1 VSPAVTK
8 DNFIHL
14 QWRENKKTQREGER
28 EMEMEME
35 MEKVVAEA
43 EELPKAKAIVCRMVK
58 DALSRCSPDESESL
72 HFHPLS
78 FRHVSPKITPTNLI
92 PFIFSILGLFFW
104 NCAKNSKLRVF

>member
-28 EMEMEME
+28 KMEME

-43 EELPKAKAIVCRMVK
+43 EELPKAIVCRMVK

>member
-1 VSPAVTK
+1 
-8 DNFIHL
+8 
-14 QWRENKKTQREGER
+14 
-28 EMEMEME
+28 MEMEME

-78 FRHVSPKITPTNLI
+78 FRH
-92 PFIFSILGLFFW
+92 G
-104 NCAKNSKLRVF
+104 

>member
-28 EMEMEME
+28 KMEME

-43 EELPKAKAIVCRMVK
+43 EELPKAIVCRMVK

-92 PFIFSILGLFFW
+92 PFIFSILRLFFW

>member
-28 EMEMEME
+28 KMEME

-43 EELPKAKAIVCRMVK
+43 EELPKAIVCRMVK

-92 PFIFSILGLFFW
+92 PFIFSVLGLFFW

>member
-1 VSPAVTK
+1 MSPAVTK

-28 EMEMEME
+28 EME
-35 MEKVVAEA
+35 KVVAEA
-43 EELPKAKAIVCRMVK
+43 EELPKAIVCRMVK

-104 NCAKNSKLRVF
+104 NCAKNSELRVF

>member
-28 EMEMEME
+28 EME
-35 MEKVVAEA
+35 KVVAEA
-43 EELPKAKAIVCRMVK
+43 EELPKAIVCRMVK

-92 PFIFSILGLFFW
+92 PFIFSILRLFFW

>member
-1 VSPAVTK
+1 MSPAVTK

-28 EMEMEME
+28 KMEME

-43 EELPKAKAIVCRMVK
+43 EELPKAIVCRMVK

-92 PFIFSILGLFFW
+92 PFIFSVLGLFFW

>member
-1 VSPAVTK
+1 MSPAVTK

-28 EMEMEME
+28 KMEMEME

-43 EELPKAKAIVCRMVK
+43 EELPKAIVCRMVK

-78 FRHVSPKITPTNLI
+78 FRH
-92 PFIFSILGLFFW
+92 G
-104 NCAKNSKLRVF
+104 